1 MDNYKEIKNYIHNE
15 LKISKDDIQ
24 ALIQSEIK
32 KQISALLLDQRFVD
46 SMIRTHISQLLKD
59 KNYDNPRYRIVS
71 DINSFIYDGL
81 IKELGRVVH
90 DNIKIKV
97 GLKTDNLKFT
107 PLDSCKDGDS
117 FF

>member
-1 MDNYKEIKNYIHNE
+1 M
-15 LKISKDDIQ
+15 
-24 ALIQSEIK
+24 
-32 KQISALLLDQRFVD
+32 V
-46 SMIRTHISQLLKD
+46 
-59 KNYDNPRYRIVS
+59 
-71 DINSFIYDGL
+71 NSFIYDGL